1 MAPTKAAAKANGK
14 TDGRVAHPTEYVV
27 LEQRELKDD
36 KGDTVVA
43 WVEAGTAGTTIRYN
57 AVTEVAKG
65 REGVWRAVPVRNWAD
80 ALRTREEVTKK
91 LKVEPVEP
99 F

>member
-1 MAPTKAAAKANGK
+1 MATKAAAKEDGK
-14 TDGRVAHPTEYVV
+14 TNGRTQQPTEYVV

-36 KGDTVVA
+36 NGDTVVA
-43 WVEAGTAGTTIRYN
+43 WVEAGGATTTIRHN

-65 REGVWRAVPVRNWAD
+65 REGIWRAVPMRNWAE
-80 ALRTREEVTKK
+80 ALRTREEITKK

>member
-1 MAPTKAAAKANGK
+1 MAATKAVAKANGK
-14 TDGRVAHPTEYVV
+14 TDGRATNPTEYIV

-36 KGDTVVA
+36 KGNTVVA
-43 WVEAGTAGTTIRYN
+43 WVEAGTSITPIRNN

-65 REGVWRAVPVRNWAD
+65 REGVWRAVPIRNWAD
-80 ALRTREEVTKK
+80 ALRTREEITKK